1 MGIEK
6 EEILDLFVILFIW
19 EIVFFIFLYV
29 YVLMILKWVLIVSIE
44 MINLI
49 YM

>member
-1 MGIEK
+1 MDIEK

-29 YVLMILKWVLIVSIE
+29 YVLMVLKWVLIVSIK

>member
-29 YVLMILKWVLIVSIE
+29 YVLMILKWVLIVSIK
-44 MINLI
+44 MNNLI

>member
-6 EEILDLFVILFIW
+6 DEILDLFVILFIW

-29 YVLMILKWVLIVSIE
+29 YVLMILKWVLIVSIK

>member
-29 YVLMILKWVLIVSIE
+29 YVLMILKWVLIVSIK

>member
-29 YVLMILKWVLIVSIE
+29 YVLMVLKWVLIVSIK

>member
-19 EIVFFIFLYV
+19 EIVFFIFLYI
-29 YVLMILKWVLIVSIE
+29 YVLMILKWVLIVSIK

>member
-29 YVLMILKWVLIVSIE
+29 YVWMILKWVLIVSIK

>member
-29 YVLMILKWVLIVSIE
+29 YVLIILKWVLIVSIK